1 MSAEEQTEEYK
12 RIQRSKY
19 QKRRRTEPSG
29 TSTSKS
35 RINSDARL
43 AQQLFNEEIQR
54 ISGRVPDGRSMGGS
68 RVNQRQPRAA
78 SGMAFNS
85 NYQDVGY
92 TQSLLY
98 QQAANDYTSSSSS
111 SSSSSV
117 QDPHMTLMTRD
128 IDENDYSLLLQL
140 EDVKSKDKG
149 ATELELSMLPCF
161 VFKSMKAVVP
171 TLAKPSSSRNE
182 VILIDCE
189 EEMTKV
195 LLR

>member
-19 QKRRRTEPSG
+19 LKRRRTEPSG

-68 RVNQRQPRAA
+68 RVNQRQPRPA

-92 TQSLLY
+92 TH
-98 QQAANDYTSSSSS
+98 TSSSS

-182 VILIDCE
+182 VIVIDCE